1 MAVTGAALKAVDR
14 LEITTL
20 VDNSIDV
27 FLPSTAEIRRAQIPS
42 DLPWGERKALISEHG
57 YSALVSV
64 HIGDHSASLLFDAGV
79 STNALIHNMDVLEI
93 KPQELHSIVLSHGHV
108 DHTQGLLGM
117 IKRIGKRRMPILLHP
132 DAFLNRKVI
141 LPDKHELHSPAPN
154 RHLLEQENVEFVE
167 ERGCSFLLEGMV
179 LVTGQIHRT
188 TEFEKGLPSHYS
200 EIDGK
205 WQSDPLIH
213 DDQALVVNVRDKGLV
228 VMTGCGHAGAINSIH
243 YAQKLTG
250 VEKVYALL
258 GGLHLTGAVFEPI
271 IAPTL
276 KELKAIGPRL
286 VMPGHCT
293 GWKAIHAFAREFP
306 EAFVQSSVGTRLVV
320 ESDSEAGS
328 QRLAARRVG

>member
-1 MAVTGAALKAVDR
+1 MAENSAPLKPVDR
-14 LEITTL
+14 LEITVL

-27 FLPSTAEIRRAQIPS
+27 FLPSTAEIRRAQIPT

-64 HIGDHSASLLFDAGV
+64 RIGDHSASLLFDAGV
-79 STNALIHNMDVLEI
+79 STHALIHNMDVLEI
-93 KPQELHSIVLSHGHV
+93 KPQELHSIVLSHGHI
-108 DHTQGLLGM
+108 DHTHGLLGM
-117 IKRIGKRRMPILLHP
+117 IKRLGKRRMPILLHP

-154 RHLLEQENVEFVE
+154 RHLLEQENVEFIE
-167 ERGCSFLLEGMV
+167 ERGCSYLLEAMV
-179 LVTGQIHRT
+179 LVTGQIHRI
-188 TEFEKGLPSHYS
+188 TEFEKGLPSHFS
-200 EIDGK
+200 EIDNT

-228 VMTGCGHAGAINSIH
+228 VMTGCGHAGAINSIR

-258 GGLHLTGAVFEPI
+258 GGLHLTGAIFEPI

-276 KELKAIGPRL
+276 KELKAISPRL

-293 GWKAIHAFAREFP
+293 GWKAIHAFAREFS
-306 EAFVQSSVGTRLVV
+306 EGYVQSSVGTRLVL
-320 ESDSEAGS
+320 ESGSEAAKGLS
-328 QRLAARRVG
+328 

>member
-1 MAVTGAALKAVDR
+1 MVETPAALTAVDR
-14 LEITTL
+14 LEITIL
-20 VDNSIDV
+20 LDNSIDV

-42 DLPWGERKALISEHG
+42 DLPWGERKALLSEHG

-64 HIGDHSASLLFDAGV
+64 QMGGHSARLLFDAGV
-79 STNALIHNMDVLEI
+79 STHALIHNMDVLEI
-93 KPQELHSIVLSHGHV
+93 KPHELHSIVLSHGHV

-117 IKRIGKRRMPILLHP
+117 IKRLGKRRIPILLHP

-141 LPDKHELHSPAPN
+141 LPDNHELHSPAPN

-167 ERGCSFLLEGMV
+167 ERGCSYLLEGLV

-188 TEFEKGLPSHYS
+188 TEFEKGFPIHYS
-200 EIDGK
+200 EINGT
-205 WQSDPLIH
+205 WQPDPLIH
-213 DDQALVVNVRDKGLV
+213 DDQALVVNVRDRGLV
-228 VMTGCGHAGAINSIH
+228 VMTGCGHAGAINSIR
-243 YAQKLTG
+243 YAQKLSG
-250 VEKVYALL
+250 VDKVYALL

-293 GWKAIHAFAREFP
+293 GWKATHAFAREFP
-306 EAFVQSSVGTRLVV
+306 EAFVQSSVGTRLLV
-320 ESDSEAGS
+320 EAGS
-328 QRLAARRVG
+328 QASRRLS

>member
-1 MAVTGAALKAVDR
+1 MAETPAALKSVER

-27 FLPSTAEIRRAQIPS
+27 FLPSTKEIRRTQLPS
-42 DLPWGERKALISEHG
+42 KLPWGDRKSLIAEHG
-57 YSALVSV
+57 YSALVTV
-64 HIGDHSASLLFDAGV
+64 HTGDHSANLLFDAGV
-79 STNALIHNMDVLEI
+79 STNALIDNMDMLEI

-117 IKRIGKRRMPILLHP
+117 IKRLGKKRMPILLHP

-141 LPDKHELHSPAPN
+141 LPDNHELHSPAPN
-154 RHLLEQENVEFVE
+154 RRLLEQENVEFVE
-167 ERGCSFLLEGMV
+167 ERGFSYLLEGMV

-188 TEFEKGLPSHYS
+188 TEFEKGFPIHYS
-200 EIDGK
+200 EINGI

-228 VMTGCGHAGAINSIH
+228 V
-243 YAQKLTG
+243 
-250 VEKVYALL
+250 
-258 GGLHLTGAVFEPI
+258 TGAVFEPI

-276 KELKAIGPRL
+276 KELKAIAPRL

-306 EAFVQSSVGTRLVV
+306 EAFVQGSVGTRLVI
-320 ESDSEAGS
+320 ESGSEA
-328 QRLAARRVG
+328 

>member
-1 MAVTGAALKAVDR
+1 MAELKPVDR
-14 LEITTL
+14 LEITIL

-27 FLPSTAEIRRAQIPS
+27 FLPSTDEIRRAQIPS
-42 DLPWGERKALISEHG
+42 DLPWGERKALLSEHG
-57 YSALVSV
+57 YSALVTV
-64 HIGDHSASLLFDAGV
+64 RTGDRSASLLFDAGV

-93 KPQELHSIVLSHGHV
+93 RPQQLHSIVLSHGHV
-108 DHTQGLLGM
+108 DHTQGLLGL
-117 IKRIGKRRMPILLHP
+117 IKRLGNRRMPILLHP

-154 RHLLEQENVEFVE
+154 RRLLEQENVEFIE
-167 ERGCSFLLEGMV
+167 ERGCSYLLEDMV

-188 TEFEKGLPSHYS
+188 TEFEKGFPIHYS
-200 EIDGK
+200 EINGA

-228 VMTGCGHAGAINSIH
+228 VMTGCGHAGAINSIR

-250 VEKVYALL
+250 VDTIYVLL
-258 GGLHLTGAVFEPI
+258 GGLHLTGAIFEPI

-276 KELKAIGPRL
+276 MELKAISPRL

-306 EAFVQSSVGTRLVV
+306 EAYVQSSVGTRLVL
-320 ESDSEAGS
+320 ESGSESAG
-328 QRLAARRVG
+328 RLS